1 MGMSTGGG
9 SGVKAEPNVVPMID
23 IMLVLLIIFMII
35 IPALVT
41 GFNATPP
48 QGINLKTHPPDD
60 EEVLLGIDA
69 KGQYYLQKKPIR
81 NETLYDQLKAIYDV
95 RTIDKILYLKADR
108 NLQYDRVLEVL
119 DVAARAGARMTG
131 MIADQQPGTQS
142 TVAGDEP
149 APAAGEGKAGGSP

>member
-1 MGMSTGGG
+1 MGMSVGGG

-35 IPALVT
+35 VPALVS
-41 GFNATPP
+41 GFNAVPP
-48 QGINLKTHPPDD
+48 QGVNLKTHPPDD
-60 EEVLLGIDA
+60 EEIMLGIDA

-108 NLQYDRVLEVL
+108 NLQYDRVIEVL

-131 MIADQQPGTQS
+131 MIADQEPGTKS
-142 TVAGDEP
+142 SVAGDEP
-149 APAAGEGKAGGSP
+149 APEGKAGGSQ